1 MLASLLNSSTPPT
14 SIPAPEVRE
23 VITARLSDLVQALE
37 AHPAWTPASPPRNLF
52 FVWDFVKRS
61 HYIMTELDNIS
72 NGRPIKHPEQI
83 PPNDGGKSF
92 PPSSIPLQSLFNASA
107 QSSCFNL
114 LTRAATGDHAA
125 ALSFQDVCT
134 RSMTVSEMIQNP
146 RMLVMLGLSNID
158 FSDDVRQKSRALS
171 DAITNASS
179 SSS

>member
-1 MLASLLNSSTPPT
+1 MLASLINSSTPPT

-23 VITARLSDLVQALE
+23 VITTRLSDLVQALE
-37 AHPAWTPASPPRNLF
+37 AHPAWTPTSPPRNLF

-83 PPNDGGKSF
+83 PPNDG
-92 PPSSIPLQSLFNASA
+92 
-107 QSSCFNL
+107 
-114 LTRAATGDHAA
+114 ATGDRAA

>member
-83 PPNDGGKSF
+83 PPNDG
-92 PPSSIPLQSLFNASA
+92 
-107 QSSCFNL
+107 
-114 LTRAATGDHAA
+114 ATGDHAA

>member
-1 MLASLLNSSTPPT
+1 MLASLLNSSPPPT

-83 PPNDGGKSF
+83 PPND
-92 PPSSIPLQSLFNASA
+92 
-107 QSSCFNL
+107 
-114 LTRAATGDHAA
+114 ATGDRAA

>member
-1 MLASLLNSSTPPT
+1 MVVS
-14 SIPAPEVRE
+14 
-23 VITARLSDLVQALE
+23 
-37 AHPAWTPASPPRNLF
+37 
-52 FVWDFVKRS
+52 RS
-61 HYIMTELDNIS
+61 H
-72 NGRPIKHPEQI
+72 
-83 PPNDGGKSF
+83 
-92 PPSSIPLQSLFNASA
+92 PLQSLFNASA
-107 QSSCFNL
+107 HSSFFNL
-114 LTRAATGDHAA
+114 LTRAATGDRAA